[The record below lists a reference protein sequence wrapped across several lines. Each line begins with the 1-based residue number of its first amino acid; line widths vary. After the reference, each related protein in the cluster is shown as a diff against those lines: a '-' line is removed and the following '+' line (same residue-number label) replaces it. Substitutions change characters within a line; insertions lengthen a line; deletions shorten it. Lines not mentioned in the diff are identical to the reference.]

1 LMRQAVEVEVA
12 PLLPRAAYLVPEGRS
27 A

>member
-1 LMRQAVEVEVA
+1 MRQAVEVEVA